1 MSITVTPV
9 APKLGAEIGN
19 IDLTKPLSDQTVT
32 ELKRAFTEHQVIF
45 FRDQKLSVDDL
56 ARAAGYFGTPENFN
70 PLITEGT
77 SQKTE
82 HPVVRRLHYDDK
94 SPKVA
99 GENWHSDQT
108 CVPMPPL
115 GTMLYHHT
123 IPPNG
128 GGDTMFGSM
137 YEAYEAL
144 SPKMKSYL
152 EGLTA
157 THDGKHIFGPT
168 CPSSVH
174 PVVVRHPESG
184 RKLIFVNTTFTRK
197 MNELPAKEGN
207 ALLRFLLDHCA
218 GAEWTCRFRWSPHS
232 MVFWDNRCTH
242 HRVIGDFWPHVRSGY
257 RVQVEGSIAPAA
269 G

>member
-9 APKLGAEIGN
+9 SPKLGAEIGN
-19 IDLTKPLSDQTVT
+19 IDLTKPLSDQEVS
-32 ELKRAFTEHQVIF
+32 ELKRAFTQHQVIF
-45 FRDQKLSVDDL
+45 FRDQELTAEGL
-56 ARAAGYFGTPENFN
+56 AKAASYFGTPENFN
-70 PLITEGT
+70 PLIREST
-77 SQKTE
+77 SQKTD
-82 HPVVRRLHYDDK
+82 HPVVRRLHYDEK
-94 SPKVA
+94 SPRVA

-108 CVPMPPL
+108 CVPVPPL
-115 GTMLYHHT
+115 GTMLYHH
-123 IPPNG
+123 IVPPNG

-144 SPKMKSYL
+144 SPKMKAYL

-157 THDGKHIFGPT
+157 THDGSHIFGPN

-184 RKLIFVNTTFTRK
+184 RKLIFVNTTFTRRI
-197 MNELPAKEGN
+197 NELPRDEGV

-218 GAEWTCRFRWSPHS
+218 RADWTCRFRWSPHS
-232 MVFWDNRCTH
+232 IAFWDNRCTH

-257 RVQVEGSIAPAA
+257 RVQVEAPAA
-269 G
+269 PAAA